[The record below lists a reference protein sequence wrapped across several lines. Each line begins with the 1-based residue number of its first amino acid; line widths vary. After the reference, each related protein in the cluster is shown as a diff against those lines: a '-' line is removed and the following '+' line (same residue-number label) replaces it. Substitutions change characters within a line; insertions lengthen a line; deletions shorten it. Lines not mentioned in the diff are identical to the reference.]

1 MPITTA
7 CNFGDV
13 VLVRFPFTD
22 QAGYKQRRAAVIS
35 NAAYQRN
42 RADVILLAITSQIR
56 PTLGFGEALTADW
69 RGAGLLKPSVFKPI
83 LFTAEQS
90 LLRKTLGTL
99 SGADQQTLRE
109 VLQHILG

>member
-22 QAGYKQRRAAVIS
+22 QVGYKQRPAVVVS
-35 NAAYQRN
+35 NTAYQRN
-42 RADVILLAITSQIR
+42 RSDVILLAITSQIR
-56 PTLGFGEALTADW
+56 PTSGFGEAPIADW
-69 RGAGLLKPSVFKPI
+69 RAAGLLKPSVFKPI
-83 LFTAEQS
+83 LFTAERS

-99 SGADQQTLRE
+99 SSADQQALR
-109 VLQHILG
+109 